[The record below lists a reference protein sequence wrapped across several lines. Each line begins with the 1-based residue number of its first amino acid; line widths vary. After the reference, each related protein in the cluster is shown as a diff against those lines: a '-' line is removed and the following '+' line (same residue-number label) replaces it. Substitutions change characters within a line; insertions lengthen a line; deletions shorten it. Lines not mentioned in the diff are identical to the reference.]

1 MADGSII
8 IDTRI
13 DTGGVSK
20 GMNAVKAGMTRISAQ
35 VSKMGD
41 SAKSSFQRQITAI
54 TDLYQNYERQE
65 RKVSELKSKLEEL
78 SKVKIE
84 TEEYKKLKDDM
95 KTLEDEFEK
104 IEAKQRE
111 WLDMGFSIDSAPL
124 KELDKQM
131 DGIWADIDR
140 LQRKQKEMQATGRAY
155 VNPTSTDAYKGT
167 AEKYNTES
175 QKLERINGRLYSSYN
190 NLKNKVN
197 EYRQKNS
204 QLTQV
209 MQNLQKAAARVG
221 MVVKNMGSA
230 LRSAGSSIKSMVS
243 AMKKAVENM
252 FNLNKQT
259 NRSRM
264 SLSRMLGMSLLFSGV
279 FRAVSAVSD
288 GVKTG
293 FENLAQY
300 SNSTNSAISSLMSSM
315 TRLKNSFATAFAPV
329 LTVVAPIMSRFID
342 MISRAITYVG
352 MFVAALTGQNSFV
365 KAVGVQEDY
374 AAGLEKTSKNTNQ
387 AAKNTKKA
395 NKETEGYL
403 STLDEIQRYT
413 SNKNDESAADGNGIG
428 DTGGYTA
435 PTPAQ
440 MFKKVPVANSIKGI
454 ADKIKKLIKSE
465 DWEGLGAYIASGINK
480 GLKKVYDAI
489 SWKKVGPKITKF
501 CNAFTRTFNSLVD
514 HIDWDLMGRTVG
526 AGINTIVNTLN
537 LLITGIDWKNL
548 GKKFAT
554 GITGL
559 VREVNWNNL
568 GQLIG
573 NRFMIAWNIFNGMVN
588 NLPYKEIGQAVADG
602 LNGAVSS
609 FSLSEIGDTLAT
621 GLNGAFT
628 SLYSLTERFD
638 WSELVNNI
646 AGGIN
651 TFISEFDWKNN
662 GRKLEA
668 FLNSLC
674 SSLVDMAEKTDW
686 EALGQGIGEMLGQIN
701 WVKHL
706 KQVITVIT
714 RTLGGLFD
722 GLEASG
728 TAGKIAAFLG
738 KAFIAVKIADITGI
752 GSLVKFLVTTIGK
765 KLITEES
772 VQALAGNISNLT
784 NGALAGSTSG
794 IATFASSL
802 GSLVGTAGA
811 ITLVTA
817 GTVMLT
823 KKIAELVETAQGGNG
838 ILTQTGGYLHDYAG
852 KMGEAHAITNKQVE
866 ELWALVEADETA
878 GKSNSEMYNSMVQKL
893 GEYGVS
899 AEKATQILEQYGA
912 QAGVSSAFVEE
923 MAGKVQALGK
933 GFSESSSTIDTSS
946 ITVKESIKGIRSV
959 LYELS
964 VSSSEYAGTYRG
976 VLEVFNNTSGSAAN
990 AQDAFNIV
998 YNALKEAGVPLDE
1011 LNKKLAQEFP
1021 SAAQATKSSVAS
1033 SIVEAQKTVS
1043 SSTGKMK
1050 TDAEMNLAG
1059 LQKAA
1064 EDASGGVS
1072 TATVTNWGNS
1082 AAEVD
1087 KNLDQMK
1094 QHANLKLGEMQKTVD
1109 SHFSGQYNT
1118 MTNKWKWAGERIA
1131 QIISEMIRNTER
1143 SLEGLA
1149 REMKSIGT
1157 RMGNNLA
1164 NGISNATSGIT
1175 RTLNNVVGKV
1185 NSTIGNI
1192 NSSLSGIE
1200 RAFSFSYDVTGPTG
1214 NRRWGYYN
1222 MSLPRVNTIPYLAK
1236 GAVIPPRSEFLAV
1249 LGDQKQGNNIEA
1261 PEGLIREIIDDA
1273 LARHQQNSGNV
1284 YNISAQAKGK
1294 TIFELVLE
1302 EGRLSQDRTGRNPFL
1317 LA

>member
-54 TDLYQNYERQE
+54 TDLYQNYEKQE

-155 VNPTSTDAYKGT
+155 VDPTSTDAYKGT
-167 AEKYNTES
+167 AERYNTES

-190 NLKNKVN
+190 NLKNKVE
-197 EYRQKNS
+197 EYRQKNNRLA
-204 QLTQV
+204 QA

-279 FRAVSAVSD
+279 FPAISAVSD

-374 AAGLEKTSKNTNQ
+374 SASLDKTSKN
-387 AAKNTKKA
+387 AKKA
-395 NKETEGYL
+395 SKQTKDYL
-403 STLDEIQRYT
+403 SSLDEVH
-413 SNKNDESAADGNGIG
+413 KVSASGSTGTD
-428 DTGGYTA
+428 DSGGYKA
-435 PTPAQ
+435 PTPSE
-440 MFKKVPVANSIKGI
+440 MFETVPIANSIKGI
-454 ADKIKKLIKSE
+454 ADKIKKLIKAE

-480 GLKKVYDAI
+480 GLQKVYDAI
-489 SWKKVGPKITKF
+489 NWKKVGPKITKF

-548 GKKFAT
+548 SKKFAT
-554 GITGL
+554 GIAGF

-573 NRFMIAWNIFNGMVN
+573 NRFMIAWNIFNGMVH

-602 LNGAVSS
+602 LNGAVSR

-628 SLYSLTERFD
+628 SLYSFTECFD

-651 TFISEFDWKNN
+651 TFVSEFDWKAN

-668 FLNSLC
+668 FLDNLC
-674 SSLVDMAEKTDW
+674 GSLVDMAEKTDW
-686 EALGQGIGEMLGQIN
+686 EVFGKGVGDMLTQVDWFG
-701 WVKHL
+701 HL
-706 KQVITVIT
+706 KQVIKAVVKS
-714 RTLGGLFD
+714 LGGLFD
-722 GLEASG
+722 GMEASG
-728 TAGKIAAFLG
+728 TAGKIVAFLG

-823 KKIAELVETAQGGNG
+823 KKIAELVETVQGGNG

-878 GKSNSEMYNSMVQKL
+878 GKSNSEMYDSMVQKL

-923 MAGKVQALGK
+923 MTGKVQALGK

-959 LYELS
+959 LYDLS

-1021 SAAQATKSSVAS
+1021 SAAQATKSSVDS

-1050 TDAEMNLAG
+1050 TDAETNLAG
-1059 LQKAA
+1059 VKKAA

-1192 NSSLSGIE
+1192 NSVLSGIE

-1249 LGDQKQGNNIEA
+1249 LGDQKQGNNIET
-1261 PEGLIREIIDDA
+1261 PEALLRKIVREETA
-1273 LARHQQNSGNV
+1273 GRQTGGGS
-1284 YNISAQAKGK
+1284 YRFTAQ
-1294 TIFELVLE
+1294 IN
-1302 EGRLSQDRTGRNPFL
+1302 RRTLFDEMMKEAQMRRDTSGRNPFEM
-1317 LA
+1317 A

>member
-1 MADGSII
+1 MSAEVKSMKEWALYYAELGLAVFPLAYRNKVPAIEGGCKAATTEKSKIERWWNQNPRYNIGIATGNKSNGLVVIDLDVDKNKGIDGYEVLRDWQNKHGELPETWQSITGRGGYHYFYK
-8 IDTRI
+8 DTITHSNKVGLYEGVDIRGEGGYIVAPPSVHPNGNTYEWEQEPKEYEIAQVDDIVNDFFKGEKQRI
-13 DTGGVSK
+13 DSEHKT
-20 GMNAVKAGMTRISAQ
+20 N
-35 VSKMGD
+35 
-41 SAKSSFQRQITAI
+41 F
-54 TDLYQNYERQE
+54 
-65 RKVSELKSKLEEL
+65 KVPELIPEGKR
-78 SKVKIE
+78 VDTIV
-84 TEEYKKLKDDM
+84 
-95 KTLEDEFEK
+95 
-104 IEAKQRE
+104 
-111 WLDMGFSIDSAPL
+111 
-124 KELDKQM
+124 
-131 DGIWADIDR
+131 
-140 LQRKQKEMQATGRAY
+140 RAY
-155 VNPTSTDAYKGT
+155 VDPTSTDAYKST
-167 AEKYNTES
+167 AEKCNVES
-175 QKLERINGRLYSSYN
+175 QKLEHINGRLYSSYN
-190 NLKNKVN
+190 KLKNKVE

-204 QLTQV
+204 RLVQV

-230 LRSAGSSIKSMVS
+230 LRRAGSAIKSMVS

-259 NRSRM
+259 DRSRM

-279 FRAVSAVSD
+279 SRAISAVSD
-288 GVKTG
+288 GVKSG

-413 SNKNDESAADGNGIG
+413 SNKNDDSVADGNSIG

-465 DWEGLGAYIASGINK
+465 DWEGLGKYIASGINK
-480 GLKKVYDAI
+480 GLKKVYEAI

-501 CNAFTRTFNSLVD
+501 CDAFTRTFNSLVD
-514 HIDWDLMGRTVG
+514 NVDWKLLGRTVG

-548 GKKFAT
+548 GKKFAE

-559 VREVNWNNL
+559 VKEVNWNNL
-568 GQLIG
+568 GQLIA
-573 NRFMIAWNIFNGMVN
+573 NRFMITWDIFNGMVH
-588 NLPYKEIGQAVADG
+588 NLPFSEIGKAIADG
-602 LNGAVSS
+602 LNGICSRIS
-609 FSLSEIGDTLAT
+609 FREIADTLAT

-628 SLYSLTERFD
+628 TLYSFTRRFD
-638 WSELVNNI
+638 WTGLVNNI

-662 GRKLEA
+662 GRKLEV

-706 KQVITVIT
+706 KQVITAIT

-722 GLEASG
+722 VLEASG

-784 NGALAGSTSG
+784 NSALAGSTSG

-878 GKSNSEMYNSMVQKL
+878 GKSNSEMYDSMVQKL

-923 MAGKVQALGK
+923 MTGKVQALGK

-959 LYELS
+959 LYDLS

-1021 SAAQATKSSVAS
+1021 SAAQATKSSVDS

-1050 TDAEMNLAG
+1050 TDAETNLAG
-1059 LQKAA
+1059 VKKAA
-1064 EDASGGVS
+1064 EDASGGVN
-1072 TATVTNWGNS
+1072 TTTVTNWGNS
-1082 AAEVD
+1082 ASEVK
-1087 KNLDQMK
+1087 KNLDKMK
-1094 QHANLKLGEMQKTVD
+1094 QTGLYVQFTMSLCIEWLFLFVRDDPRYSPPQQKSWYTKCTEE
-1109 SHFSGQYNT
+1109 YPEIT
-1118 MTNKWKWAGERIA
+1118 AMLE
-1131 QIISEMIRNTER
+1131 SEQR
-1143 SLEGLA
+1143 SEI
-1149 REMKSIGT
+1149 IGT
-1157 RMGNNLA
+1157 LRRMPQNFLFKG
-1164 NGISNATSGIT
+1164 
-1175 RTLNNVVGKV
+1175 
-1185 NSTIGNI
+1185 
-1192 NSSLSGIE
+1192 
-1200 RAFSFSYDVTGPTG
+1200 
-1214 NRRWGYYN
+1214 
-1222 MSLPRVNTIPYLAK
+1222 LP
-1236 GAVIPPRSEFLAV
+1236 
-1249 LGDQKQGNNIEA
+1249 
-1261 PEGLIREIIDDA
+1261 DDIKDDYK
-1273 LARHQQNSGNV
+1273 LMD
-1284 YNISAQAKGK
+1284 
-1294 TIFELVLE
+1294 F
-1302 EGRLSQDRTGRNPFL
+1302 
-1317 LA
+1317 